1 MANLS
6 PSADDL
12 RRTLEPQL
20 QPGEQVI
27 WVGQPDPERF
37 SLEVERACLGLF
49 GIFAVVLVVA
59 LWATSHLPQ
68 PRSALAAV
76 LLIVSALVACLLI
89 TAPWRYRSRVL
100 QTIYAITDRRAL
112 VYRGVGWSL
121 LWLDVLPE
129 LQDTLWSFDQA
140 QIRARRRIPRYNGRT
155 DLVFDGERHYHFT
168 GRGSIR
174 DWVQVGFLG
183 LENVDEPDQVLDQ
196 QFFQERIA
204 PD

>member
-1 MANLS
+1 MANPSLS
-6 PSADDL
+6 TDDL

-20 QPGEQVI
+20 RPGEQVMWI
-27 WVGQPDPERF
+27 GQPDPDRF
-37 SLEVERACLGLF
+37 SLEVERAYMGLF
-49 GIFAVVLVVA
+49 SIFAGALVVA
-59 LWATSHLPQ
+59 LWATSHLSQ
-68 PRSALAAV
+68 PRSALAAGILV
-76 LLIVSALVACLLI
+76 VSSLVACLLL

-100 QTIYAITDRRAL
+100 HTIYAITNRRAL

-121 LWLDVLPE
+121 LWMEVLPE
-129 LQDTLWSFDQA
+129 LQDTLWSFDPG
-140 QIRARRRIPRYNGRT
+140 QIRARRRIRRYNGRT

-183 LENVDEPDQVLDQ
+183 LENVDEPDQILDQ
-196 QFFQERIA
+196 QFFQERIT